1 MHSLKRV
8 DVTGLLTLGE
18 KGYVITPEKGTLPW
32 ALEPSRKLERWIDR
46 RVHIHGIRVGFS
58 ELSVMRITAAD
69 DLPNPVPIGVWGKL
83 RAWWVGRRA
92 R

>member
-32 ALEPSRKLERWIDR
+32 ALEPSRKLKRWIGR

-58 ELSVMRITAAD
+58 ELSVMRIAAAD
-69 DLPNPVPIGVWGKL
+69 GLPDPAPTGVWGKL
-83 RAWWVGRRA
+83 RTWCGGRRA